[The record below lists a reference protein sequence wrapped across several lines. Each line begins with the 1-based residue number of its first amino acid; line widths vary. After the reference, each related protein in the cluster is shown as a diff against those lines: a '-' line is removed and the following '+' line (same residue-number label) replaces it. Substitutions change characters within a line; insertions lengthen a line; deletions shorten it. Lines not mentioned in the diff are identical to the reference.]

1 MRYNYNETDTTLAD
15 PTTRLLSMQPSV
27 FAFSGASIWRFREKK
42 KAQRGK
48 LGCAALHGVGDS
60 PS

>member
-1 MRYNYNETDTTLAD
+1 MKQI
-15 PTTRLLSMQPSV
+15 LLSQILPLGYSV
-27 FAFSGASIWRFREKK
+27 CSHQYLPFQEQVFGASGEKK